1 MKFNTLAKTLVL
13 GLAVL
18 LATGAFASNKGSLH
32 TEQPVVVNGQEIPA
46 GNYTLRWE
54 GAGPDVQ
61 LSVMKGK
68 KEIAKTNA
76 KLVEL
81 EKASSDDAIVLNNS
95 ASGAAS
101 VSQFRFAGKK
111 TAIALDSA
119 DRASM
124 SNPGSK

>member
-1 MKFNTLAKTLVL
+1 
-13 GLAVL
+13 
-18 LATGAFASNKGSLH
+18 
-32 TEQPVVVNGQEIPA
+32 
-46 GNYTLRWE
+46 
-54 GAGPDVQ
+54 
-61 LSVMKGK
+61 MKGK